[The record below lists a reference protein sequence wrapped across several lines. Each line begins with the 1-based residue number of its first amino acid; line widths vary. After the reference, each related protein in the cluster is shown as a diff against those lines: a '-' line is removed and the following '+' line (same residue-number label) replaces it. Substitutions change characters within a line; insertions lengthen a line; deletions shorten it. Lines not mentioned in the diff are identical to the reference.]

1 MKKHLLFIATCL
13 IIHLASAQVLFTED
27 FNSYPTE
34 HLNTDYT
41 GATAGQGGWV
51 VERYTGSTATAMVTP
66 ESGKGNVL
74 TMATTGTFVIQVI
87 NILQSSGVIDAL
99 WNNRTAGNN
108 VLKLEYELYGSG
120 NFYSYGQLDNNT
132 QPIFAYTCFVNKAPK
147 YTIGAKHS
155 GSLNIGQALVKNY
168 TAATFPHSLWHKV
181 EMFID
186 YTGLKAYFYI
196 PTLNLFEAHAI
207 DPNKN
212 YTPDNIK
219 FQANSLVPG
228 SSVVKYDNIKLSAL
242 QTVPAYILSAHN
254 IVSAKFNMYPNP
266 ATNVVNITNS
276 ENMLVEKVT
285 VYNLAGKQ
293 ISTQNY
299 NNQTEIQL
307 NVANLASGTYMLHLQ
322 THAGLIV
329 KKLVKK

>member
-13 IIHLASAQVLFTED
+13 ITHLASAQVLLTED
-27 FNSYPTE
+27 FNSYPTGY
-34 HLNTDYT
+34 LNTDYT

-51 VERYTGSTATAMVTP
+51 MERYTGSTATAMVTP

-74 TMATTGTFVIQVI
+74 TMATTGTFVIESVH
-87 NILQSSGVIDAL
+87 ILQSSGVIDAL

-120 NFYSYGQLDNNT
+120 NFYSHGSLYNNT
-132 QPIFAYTCFVNKAPK
+132 NPFVSISFVNKAPS
-147 YTIGAKHS
+147 YSISGRHL

-242 QTVPAYILSAHN
+242 QAVPAYILSAHN

-276 ENMLVEKVT
+276 ENMLVEKIT

-293 ISTQNY
+293 ISIQNY

-322 THAGLIV
+322 TNAGLVV